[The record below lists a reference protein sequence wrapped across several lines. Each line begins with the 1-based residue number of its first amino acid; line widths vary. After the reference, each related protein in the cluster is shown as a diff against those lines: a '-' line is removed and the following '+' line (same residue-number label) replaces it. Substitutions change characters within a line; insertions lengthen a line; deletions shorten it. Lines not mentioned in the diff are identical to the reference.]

1 MVSVKSIKSIEKA
14 SKNLLSSFTNR
25 NKYMA
30 VAYTEGNTFCI
41 EVTKSLDIRI
51 YCNWTQLDTGSSQY
65 TALMKSNNI
74 SGAVYSMIKAIK
86 SSNYD
91 MVCLLGILNKAQYK
105 AYMAIYKVDN
115 NYYNYSTDSLNYF
128 FEPSVLMNC
137 VELPKDVDLLNHD
150 KRFTGKQHCSGV
162 LFVPVL
168 SLELEMDKR
177 KAIDTGVYSYLY
189 NKEL

>member
-41 EVTKSLDIRI
+41 EVTKS
-51 YCNWTQLDTGSSQY
+51 Y
-65 TALMKSNNI
+65 TALMKSSNI
-74 SGAVYSMIKAIK
+74 SSAVYSMIKAIK

-115 NYYNYSTDSLNYF
+115 KYYNYSIDSLNYF

-150 KRFTGKQHCSGV
+150 KRFTGKQHCSGI

-177 KAIDTGVYSYLY
+177 KEIDTGVYSYLY